1 MNKPKIS
8 LLLFVSSVIFMLL
21 AACSDVPFDQKVRSH
36 EPQSYLAPVQVNTQ
50 QVDERT
56 SILEEVQQANIDR
69 QENTDILQVA
79 SEESTSTDYDVGKAD
94 DSAVAIASSSNRGQR
109 GSVRPVLDC
118 VKPIGHGL
126 WKAYF
131 GYLNTGEQE
140 REIRVGHRNKF
151 TPHPRDRGQP
161 DIFLT
166 GRHRH
171 VFEVIFNGRPLVW
184 TLDDGRRR
192 RTATASRQ
200 GPRCQDDGDDGDDG
214 DDEDDGDDGDDDGNH
229 NNCDD
234 DEDDDEPFECEST
247 EIIVVSDEQTII
259 NQQAA
264 ILTYDQNPRW
274 TADIGYGARWI
285 WDEEVESRPD
295 ITRTVIMDRH
305 FHLPDHQQINHAII
319 RMAGDNSYQCVV
331 NAQFA
336 FSSDIE
342 TGYFN
347 ENVLEIDLSSIL
359 QAGDN
364 HLHCSVTNWALP
376 GANGYQNP
384 GGLIFAIV
392 VDLMMEEQLCDGI
405 DNNCDGEIDE
415 GGICDPLLGYRGGF
429 EWVSLNRNQRWDIF
443 TDEDLEGW
451 HVSWL
456 NDQACPTDRPPVLE
470 IQGYGLCTGTEG
482 EIEGNNHAELD
493 SDCQG
498 PGGGRNANE
507 RTTVKIER
515 MLATVAGQR
524 YQVSFYARS
533 RYRASGTQTIYAQWG
548 EEALMEHPAPISWT
562 QYTFEVLAEDTETL
576 LLFADLGDANTLGVL
591 LDDIEVTPIF

>member
-1 MNKPKIS
+1 MQTHLFSIMIGIS
-8 LLLFVSSVIFMLL
+8 FLG
-21 AACSDVPFDQKVRSH
+21 C
-36 EPQSYLAPVQVNTQ
+36 
-50 QVDERT
+50 
-56 SILEEVQQANIDR
+56 
-69 QENTDILQVA
+69 
-79 SEESTSTDYDVGKAD
+79 
-94 DSAVAIASSSNRGQR
+94 ASSSK
-109 GSVRPVLDC
+109 VAD
-118 VKPIGHGL
+118 
-126 WKAYF
+126 
-131 GYLNTGEQE
+131 TEE
-140 REIRVGHRNKF
+140 E
-151 TPHPRDRGQP
+151 
-161 DIFLT
+161 DI
-166 GRHRH
+166 
-171 VFEVIFNGRPLVW
+171 N
-184 TLDDGRRR
+184 
-192 RTATASRQ
+192 
-200 GPRCQDDGDDGDDG
+200 
-214 DDEDDGDDGDDDGNH
+214 
-229 NNCDD
+229 
-234 DEDDDEPFECEST
+234 
-247 EIIVVSDEQTII
+247 
-259 NQQAA
+259 
-264 ILTYDQNPRW
+264 
-274 TADIGYGARWI
+274 
-285 WDEEVESRPD
+285 
-295 ITRTVIMDRH
+295 
-305 FHLPDHQQINHAII
+305 
-319 RMAGDNSYQCVV
+319 
-331 NAQFA
+331 
-336 FSSDIE
+336 
-342 TGYFN
+342 
-347 ENVLEIDLSSIL
+347 
-359 QAGDN
+359 
-364 HLHCSVTNWALP
+364 
-376 GANGYQNP
+376 
-384 GGLIFAIV
+384 IV
-392 VDLMMEEQLCDGI
+392 VDADGDGYLADEDCNDNDGSVYLGASEICDGV